1 MKRLRH
7 IFITGFLT
15 LLPSLASIYVIY
27 FLFSLMENFLG
38 KFIESV
44 SGIHIPG
51 LGVLASIGIIFLTGS
66 IASNVLGV
74 KFLNFGERILNRVPL
89 VTKVYFGVKQIV
101 QSFTKQ
107 GKQAFTQVALVEYPR
122 KGSYAIG
129 FITGVCKGEVQE
141 KTSEKLVN
149 VFVPTTPNPTSGMLV
164 LIPEEDIIYLD
175 MSVED
180 GLKLIVSAGVVVP
193 EN

>member
-7 IFITGFLT
+7 IFITGILT
-15 LLPSLASIYVIY
+15 LLPSIATIYVIY

-38 KFIESV
+38 KFIEN
-44 SGIHIPG
+44 IFNIQIPG
-51 LGVLASIGIIFLTGS
+51 LGALASIVIIFVTGF

-74 KFLNFGERILNRVPL
+74 RFLNFAERILNKVPL

-107 GKQAFTQVALVEYPR
+107 GKEAFTQVALVEYPR

-129 FITGVCKGEVQE
+129 FITGECKGEVQD
-141 KTSEKLVN
+141 KTSAKLIN

-164 LIPEEDIIYLD
+164 LLPESEIIYLD

-193 EN
+193 EK